1 MAKYVYLKEINGEI
15 KLEGIYDSFYNA
27 IDDIEKEIA
36 SYETI
41 CNDFGFEFKEVNSTS
56 YLIKRENV
64 KAVKNYRFI
73 HNDLIEKISFYIFEE
88 NIKDKVSL
96 SDPDKEQVS
105 KDIYKVF
112 TQERHTYAGAR
123 KNEGHESSSGYKE
136 LENNFYSFEEA
147 KSFVFNE
154 LKTIKN
160 KLENEEYEIIKYSPS
175 ELVISG
181 ENINKNDTIYIDFY
195 IMTKNNI

>member
-27 IDDIEKEIA
+27 IDDVEKEIA

-88 NIKDKVSL
+88 NIKDKVYL
-96 SDPDKEQVS
+96 SDEEQVS

-112 TQERHTYAGAR
+112 TQERHTYAGVR

-160 KLENEEYEIIKYSPS
+160 KLEDEEYEIIKYSPS
-175 ELVISG
+175 ELFISG
-181 ENINKNDTIYIDFY
+181 ENINKNDTICIDFD
-195 IMTKNNI
+195 IRPKNNI